1 MLALPYDVF
10 DRGEAAEYVE
20 DRPLSFLNID
30 RPETQ
35 FPADQDMY
43 APEVY
48 ARGAEL
54 LHERLK
60 DGTFVE
66 DRNLAY
72 YIYRLAWEGHVQTG
86 IVCVCAVDEFES
98 GIIKRHELTREDKER
113 DRIEHIEALGCQTG
127 PIFLTYRDQPVL
139 DMIVGAATT
148 STPLYDF
155 ADESG
160 VRQTVWEV
168 VRHDAVDALRAML
181 DQPVLDMIVG
191 AATTS
196 TPLYDFADESGV
208 RQTVWEVVR
217 HDAVDAL
224 RAMLGTIPCA
234 YIADGHHRAASA
246 VKVARRMREE
256 ARAAG
261 TYTGKEPFNYVLSVL
276 FPANQLTI
284 LPYNRVVSDRN
295 GLDAYELLEVLSG
308 AGFGIVQAEG
318 PVEPREHGVFG
329 MYTDGTWY
337 ELRAD
342 DPNPRVYAA
351 ENASSGIN
359 AEMGSAEDGEHRNGG
374 SSQDDGGLYNPA
386 NSLDCPILQSC
397 ILSPIFGIKDPRTD
411 PRVSFVGGIRG
422 TEELERK
429 VGAEGVA
436 FTMCATSIDQL
447 LAVADAGEVMPPKST
462 WFEPKLR
469 SGLFI
474 HRIAK

>member
-1 MLALPYDVF
+1 MRALPFPCIRPVPEHAAEVAALPYDVF

-20 DRPLSFLNID
+20 GRPLSFLNID

-35 FPADQDMY
+35 FPADQNMY

-54 LHERLK
+54 LHERLE
-60 DGTFVE
+60 DGTFME

-98 GIIKRHELTREDKER
+98 GVIKRHELTREDKER
-113 DRIEHIEALGCQTG
+113 DRIEHIGALGCQTG
-127 PIFLTYRDQPVL
+127 PIFLTYRDRPVL
-139 DMIVGAATT
+139 DMIVGAAT
-148 STPLYDF
+148 
-155 ADESG
+155 A
-160 VRQTVWEV
+160 
-168 VRHDAVDALRAML
+168 
-181 DQPVLDMIVG
+181 
-191 AATTS
+191 S

-276 FPANQLTI
+276 FPASQLTI

-295 GLDAYELLEVLSG
+295 GLDTYELLEVLSG
-308 AGFGIVQAEG
+308 AGFGIVEAEG

-351 ENASSGIN
+351 ENAGNDFN
-359 AEMGSAEDGEHRNGG
+359 AEMGSAEDDERRSGR
-374 SSQDDGGLYNPA
+374 SSQDDEVASNPA
-386 NSLDCPILQSC
+386 NSLDCSILQSC

-411 PRVSFVGGIRG
+411 PRISFVGGIRG
-422 TEELERK
+422 TEELECK
-429 VGAEGVA
+429 AGAEGVA

>member
-1 MLALPYDVF
+1 MRALPFPCIRPVPEHAAEVAALPYDVF
-10 DRGEAAEYVE
+10 DRGEAAEYVK

-54 LHERLK
+54 LHERLA

-72 YIYRLAWEGHVQTG
+72 YIYRLAWKGHVQTG
-86 IVCVCAVDEFES
+86 IVCVCAVDEFE
-98 GIIKRHELTREDKER
+98 GGVIKRHELTREEKER

-155 ADESG
+155 TDDEG
-160 VRQTVWEV
+160 V
-168 VRHDAVDALRAML
+168 H
-181 DQPVLDMIVG
+181 
-191 AATTS
+191 
-196 TPLYDFADESGV
+196 
-208 RQTVWEVVR
+208 QTVWEVVR

-256 ARAAG
+256 ALAAG

-276 FPANQLTI
+276 FPASQLTI

-295 GLDAYELLEVLSG
+295 GLDTYELLEVLSG
-308 AGFGIVQAEG
+308 AGFGIVEAEG

-351 ENASSGIN
+351 ENAGNDFN
-359 AEMGSAEDGEHRNGG
+359 AEMGSAEDDERRSGR
-374 SSQDDGGLYNPA
+374 SSQDDGESSNPA
-386 NSLDCPILQSC
+386 NSLDCSILQSC

-411 PRVSFVGGIRG
+411 PRISFVGGIRG
-422 TEELERK
+422 TEELECK
-429 VGAEGVA
+429 AGAEGVA

>member
-1 MLALPYDVF
+1 MRALPFPCIRPVPEHAAEVAALPYDVF

-20 DRPLSFLNID
+20 GRPLSFLNID

-54 LHERLK
+54 LHERLE

-72 YIYRLAWEGHVQTG
+72 YIYRLAWKGHVQTG

-98 GIIKRHELTREDKER
+98 GVIKRHELTREDKER

-127 PIFLTYRDQPVL
+127 PIFLTYR
-139 DMIVGAATT
+139 
-148 STPLYDF
+148 
-155 ADESG
+155 
-160 VRQTVWEV
+160 
-168 VRHDAVDALRAML
+168 

-276 FPANQLTI
+276 FPASQLTI

-295 GLDAYELLEVLSG
+295 GLDTYELLEVLSG
-308 AGFGIVQAEG
+308 AGFGIVEAEG

-342 DPNPRVYAA
+342 DPNPRIYAA
-351 ENASSGIN
+351 ENAGNDFN
-359 AEMGSAEDGEHRNGG
+359 AEMGSAEDDERRSGE
-374 SSQDDGGLYNPA
+374 SSQDTGESSNPA
-386 NSLDCPILQSC
+386 NSLDCSILQSC

-411 PRVSFVGGIRG
+411 PRISFVGGIRG
-422 TEELERK
+422 TEELECK
-429 VGAEGVA
+429 AGAEGVA

>member
-1 MLALPYDVF
+1 MRALPFPCIRPVPEHAAEVAALPYDVF

-35 FPADQDMY
+35 FPADQNMY

-54 LHERLK
+54 LHERLE
-60 DGTFVE
+60 DGTFME

-98 GIIKRHELTREDKER
+98 GVIKRHELTREDKER
-113 DRIEHIEALGCQTG
+113 DRIEHIGALGCQTG

-139 DMIVGAATT
+139 DMIVGAATA

-155 ADESG
+155 AD
-160 VRQTVWEV
+160 
-168 VRHDAVDALRAML
+168 
-181 DQPVLDMIVG
+181 
-191 AATTS
+191 
-196 TPLYDFADESGV
+196 DEGV

-246 VKVARRMREE
+246 VKVARHMREE
-256 ARAAG
+256 ARATG

-276 FPANQLTI
+276 FPASQLTI

-295 GLDAYELLEVLSG
+295 GLDTYELLEVLSG
-308 AGFGIVQAEG
+308 AGFGIVEAEG

-329 MYTDGTWY
+329 MYTNGTWY

-342 DPNPRVYAA
+342 NPNPRAYAV
-351 ENASSGIN
+351 ENTSSGIN
-359 AEMGSAEDGEHRNGG
+359 AEMGSAEDDERRSGG
-374 SSQDDGGLYNPA
+374 SSQDGGRPSNPA
-386 NSLDCPILQSC
+386 DSLDCSILQSC
-397 ILSPIFGIKDPRTD
+397 VLSPIFGIKDPRTD
-411 PRVSFVGGIRG
+411 PRISFVGGIRG

-429 VGAEGVA
+429 AGAEGVA

>member
-1 MLALPYDVF
+1 MRALPFPCIHPVPEHAAEVAALPYDVF

-54 LHERLK
+54 LHEHLE

-98 GIIKRHELTREDKER
+98 GVIKRHELTREDKER

-127 PIFLTYRDQPVL
+127 PIFLTYR
-139 DMIVGAATT
+139 
-148 STPLYDF
+148 
-155 ADESG
+155 
-160 VRQTVWEV
+160 
-168 VRHDAVDALRAML
+168 

-276 FPANQLTI
+276 FPASQLTI

-295 GLDAYELLEVLSG
+295 GLNTYELLEVLSG
-308 AGFGIVQAEG
+308 AGFGIVEAEG

-337 ELRAD
+337 ELRAG
-342 DPNPRVYAA
+342 DPNPMAYAA
-351 ENASSGIN
+351 ENAGNDFN
-359 AEMGSAEDGEHRNGG
+359 AEMGSAEDDERRSGG
-374 SSQDDGGLYNPA
+374 SSQDTGESSNPA
-386 NSLDCPILQSC
+386 NSLDCSILQSC

-411 PRVSFVGGIRG
+411 PRISFVGGIRG
-422 TEELERK
+422 TEELECK
-429 VGAEGVA
+429 AGAEGVA

>member
-1 MLALPYDVF
+1 MRALPFPCIRPVPEHAAEVAALPYDVF

-54 LHERLK
+54 LHERLE

-98 GIIKRHELTREDKER
+98 GVIKRHELTREDKER

-127 PIFLTYRDQPVL
+127 PIFLAYR
-139 DMIVGAATT
+139 
-148 STPLYDF
+148 
-155 ADESG
+155 
-160 VRQTVWEV
+160 
-168 VRHDAVDALRAML
+168 

-256 ARAAG
+256 AQAAG
-261 TYTGKEPFNYVLSVL
+261 TYTGKEPFNYILSVL
-276 FPANQLTI
+276 FPASQLTI

-295 GLDAYELLEVLSG
+295 GLDTYELLEVLSG
-308 AGFGIVQAEG
+308 AGFGIVEAEG

-329 MYTDGTWY
+329 MYTDGIWY

-342 DPNPRVYAA
+342 DPNPRVYAT
-351 ENASSGIN
+351 ENAGNDFN
-359 AEMGSAEDGEHRNGG
+359 AEMGSAEDDERRSGE
-374 SSQDDGGLYNPA
+374 SSQDNGESSNPA
-386 NSLDCPILQSC
+386 NSLDCSILQSC

-411 PRVSFVGGIRG
+411 PRISFVGGIRG
-422 TEELERK
+422 TEELECK
-429 VGAEGVA
+429 AGVEGVA

>member
-1 MLALPYDVF
+1 MRALPFPCIRPVPEHAAEVAALPYDIF

-20 DRPLSFLNID
+20 GRPLSFLNID

-54 LHERLK
+54 LHERLE

-98 GIIKRHELTREDKER
+98 GVIKRHELTREDKER

-127 PIFLTYRDQPVL
+127 PIFLTYR
-139 DMIVGAATT
+139 
-148 STPLYDF
+148 
-155 ADESG
+155 
-160 VRQTVWEV
+160 
-168 VRHDAVDALRAML
+168 

-276 FPANQLTI
+276 FPASQLTI

-295 GLDAYELLEVLSG
+295 GLDTYELLEVLSG
-308 AGFGIVQAEG
+308 AGFGIVEAEG

-351 ENASSGIN
+351 ENASNGIN
-359 AEMGSAEDGEHRNGG
+359 AEMGSAEDDGHRSGE
-374 SSQDDGGLYNPA
+374 SSQDDEVASNPA
-386 NSLDCPILQSC
+386 NSLDCSILQSC

-411 PRVSFVGGIRG
+411 PRISFVGGIRG

-429 VGAEGVA
+429 AGAEGVA

>member
-1 MLALPYDVF
+1 MRALPFPCIRPVPEHAAEVAALPYDVF

-20 DRPLSFLNID
+20 GRPLSFLNID

-54 LHERLK
+54 LHECLE

-72 YIYRLAWEGHVQTG
+72 YIYRLAWKGHVQTG

-98 GIIKRHELTREDKER
+98 GVIKRHELTREDKER

-155 ADESG
+155 TDDEG
-160 VRQTVWEV
+160 V
-168 VRHDAVDALRAML
+168 H
-181 DQPVLDMIVG
+181 
-191 AATTS
+191 
-196 TPLYDFADESGV
+196 
-208 RQTVWEVVR
+208 QTVWEVVR

-246 VKVARRMREE
+246 MKVARRMREE
-256 ARAAG
+256 ARATG

-276 FPANQLTI
+276 FPASQLTI

-295 GLDAYELLEVLSG
+295 GLDTYELLEVLSG
-308 AGFGIVQAEG
+308 AGFGIVEAEG

-342 DPNPRVYAA
+342 DPNPTVYAA
-351 ENASSGIN
+351 ENAGNDFN
-359 AEMGSAEDGEHRNGG
+359 AEMGSAEDDKRRSGE
-374 SSQDDGGLYNPA
+374 SSQDNGESSNPA
-386 NSLDCPILQSC
+386 NSLDCSILQSC

-411 PRVSFVGGIRG
+411 PRISFVGGIRG
-422 TEELERK
+422 TEELECK
-429 VGAEGVA
+429 AGAEGVA

>member
-1 MLALPYDVF
+1 MRALPFPCIRPVPEHAAEVAALPYDVF
-10 DRGEAAEYVE
+10 DRGEAAEYIE
-20 DRPLSFLNID
+20 GRPLSFLNID

-54 LHERLK
+54 LHERLA

-98 GIIKRHELTREDKER
+98 GAIKRHELTREDKER

-155 ADESG
+155 TDDEG
-160 VRQTVWEV
+160 V
-168 VRHDAVDALRAML
+168 H
-181 DQPVLDMIVG
+181 
-191 AATTS
+191 
-196 TPLYDFADESGV
+196 
-208 RQTVWEVVR
+208 QTVWEVVR

-276 FPANQLTI
+276 FPASQLTI

-295 GLDAYELLEVLSG
+295 GLDTYELLEVLSG
-308 AGFGIVQAEG
+308 AGFGIVEAEG

-329 MYTDGTWY
+329 MHTDGTWY

-342 DPNPRVYAA
+342 DPNPRIYAA
-351 ENASSGIN
+351 ENAGNDFN
-359 AEMGSAEDGEHRNGG
+359 AEMESAEDDERRSGE
-374 SSQDDGGLYNPA
+374 SSQDTGESSNPA
-386 NSLDCPILQSC
+386 NSLDCSILQSC
-397 ILSPIFGIKDPRTD
+397 ILSPVFGIKDPRTD
-411 PRVSFVGGIRG
+411 PRISFVGGIRG
-422 TEELERK
+422 TEELECK
-429 VGAEGVA
+429 AGAEGVA

>member
-1 MLALPYDVF
+1 MRALPFPCIRPVPEHAAEVAALPYDVF

-20 DRPLSFLNID
+20 GRPLSFLNID

-54 LHERLK
+54 LHERLE

-72 YIYRLAWEGHVQTG
+72 YIYRLAWKGHVQTG

-98 GIIKRHELTREDKER
+98 GVIKRHELTREDKER
-113 DRIEHIEALGCQTG
+113 DRIEHIGALGCQTG
-127 PIFLTYRDQPVL
+127 PIFLTYR
-139 DMIVGAATT
+139 
-148 STPLYDF
+148 
-155 ADESG
+155 
-160 VRQTVWEV
+160 
-168 VRHDAVDALRAML
+168 

-256 ARAAG
+256 AQAAG

-276 FPANQLTI
+276 FPASQLTI

-295 GLDAYELLEVLSG
+295 GLDTYELLEVLSG
-308 AGFGIVQAEG
+308 AGFGIVEAEG

-342 DPNPRVYAA
+342 DPNPRVYAT
-351 ENASSGIN
+351 ENAGNDFN
-359 AEMGSAEDGEHRNGG
+359 AEMGSAEDDERRSGG
-374 SSQDDGGLYNPA
+374 SSQDSGESSNPA
-386 NSLDCPILQSC
+386 NSLDCSILQSC

-411 PRVSFVGGIRG
+411 PRISFVGGIRG
-422 TEELERK
+422 TEELECK
-429 VGAEGVA
+429 AGVEGVA

>member
-1 MLALPYDVF
+1 MRALPFPCIRPVPEHAAEVAALPYDVF
-10 DRGEAAEYVE
+10 DRGEAAEHVE
-20 DRPLSFLNID
+20 GRPLSFLNID

-54 LHERLK
+54 LHERLE

-72 YIYRLAWEGHVQTG
+72 YIYRLAWKGHVQTG

-98 GIIKRHELTREDKER
+98 GVIKRHELTREDKER

-155 ADESG
+155 NDDEG
-160 VRQTVWEV
+160 V
-168 VRHDAVDALRAML
+168 H
-181 DQPVLDMIVG
+181 
-191 AATTS
+191 
-196 TPLYDFADESGV
+196 
-208 RQTVWEVVR
+208 QTVWEVVR

-276 FPANQLTI
+276 FPASQLTI

-295 GLDAYELLEVLSG
+295 GLDTYELLEVLSG
-308 AGFGIVQAEG
+308 AGFGIVEAEG

-342 DPNPRVYAA
+342 DPNPRIYAA
-351 ENASSGIN
+351 ENAGNDFN
-359 AEMGSAEDGEHRNGG
+359 AEMGTAEDDKRRSGE
-374 SSQDDGGLYNPA
+374 SSQDSGESSNPA
-386 NSLDCPILQSC
+386 NSLDCSILQSC

-411 PRVSFVGGIRG
+411 PRISFVGGIRG
-422 TEELERK
+422 TEELECK
-429 VGAEGVA
+429 AGAEGVA